1 MKLSPI
7 DASKHSLKQGINNAK
22 QQQLETE
29 GGSDSG
35 SNKLVIDTSRDNSVV
50 SGGIGVS
57 AVDEV
62 DNAAVK
68 KSEPL
73 LITTQP
79 INDKASFSNVIFIYQ
94 CNFSKALVLA
104 AHLVV

>member
-1 MKLSPI
+1 M
-7 DASKHSLKQGINNAK
+7 
-22 QQQLETE
+22 QQLERE
-29 GGSDSG
+29 GTGSDSG

-50 SGGIGVS
+50 SGGGTVAS

-62 DNAAVK
+62 DNVALK

-79 INDKASFSNVIFIYQ
+79 INDKARRLSNRI
-94 CNFSKALVLA
+94 N
-104 AHLVV
+104 